1 MVEDLD
7 HQIVDMRK
15 ILAEEREV
23 VQEVEDQEKEIV
35 IDQLLGQEV
44 DQEIDPEIDQEV
56 MKDQDIINRE
66 VEVEIDPEDIKFK
79 YYAYKQN
86 KLHNLQNQNK
96 INKKTI

>member
-1 MVEDLD
+1 
-7 HQIVDMRK
+7 
-15 ILAEEREV
+15 
-23 VQEVEDQEKEIV
+23 
-35 IDQLLGQEV
+35 
-44 DQEIDPEIDQEV
+44 